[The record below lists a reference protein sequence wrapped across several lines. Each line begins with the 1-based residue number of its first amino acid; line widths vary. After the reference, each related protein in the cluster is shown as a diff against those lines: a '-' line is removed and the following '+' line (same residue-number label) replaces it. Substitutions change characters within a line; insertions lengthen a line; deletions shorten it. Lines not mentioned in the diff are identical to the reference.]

1 MEKIKLNAKETRNL
15 TKIKIDDVKQLIK
28 DAQFV
33 LDEFYYDKQIAYM
46 PWAYS
51 SSIVN
56 PIEDVYKL
64 IETIEFM
71 IDKFNKNE
79 WERESELD
87 HTENVDLANI
97 LSGLRMALHNSAGN
111 AIYDSQFKDKYM
123 NWWNA
128 YFVKNKEIME
138 FRRAEE
144 KLENKIE
151 EEAGWVP
158 KYSNGKIYYSYYTDY
173 NGQRVSL
180 DNIERDDEKEILNAK
195 IVQERINRGY

>member
-1 MEKIKLNAKETRNL
+1 AKETRNL
-15 TKIKIDDVKQLIK
+15 TRIKIDDVKQLIK
-28 DAQFV
+28 DTQFV

-46 PWAYS
+46 PWVYS
-51 SSIVN
+51 SGIVN

-64 IETIEFM
+64 IETIRFM
-71 IDKFNKNE
+71 IDKYEKGE
-79 WERESELD
+79 WEKDNEFDENENRELYE
-87 HTENVDLANI
+87 VI
-97 LSGLRMALHNSAGN
+97 FGLRQALHNSAGN
-111 AIYDSQFKDKYM
+111 AISNSQFKDKYM
-123 NWWNA
+123 NWWDA
-128 YFVKNKEIME
+128 YFVKNKEIIE
-138 FRRAEE
+138 FRNAEE
-144 KLENKIE
+144 KLKNKIE